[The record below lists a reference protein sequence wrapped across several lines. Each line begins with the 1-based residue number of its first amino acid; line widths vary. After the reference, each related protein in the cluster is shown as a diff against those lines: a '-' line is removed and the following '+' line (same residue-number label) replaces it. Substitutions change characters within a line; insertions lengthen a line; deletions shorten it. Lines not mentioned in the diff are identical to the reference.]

1 MGPVC
6 QAPQTGPWAC
16 GPCSDTGL
24 GTRTGSR
31 DVRDRL
37 ASGVHA
43 PRHRLTPAEADV
55 LRLQP
60 VKGNHGS
67 SCLPGPEAWWR
78 GVATASWGPE
88 EPAPP
93 LPCNSGNLLLI
104 WEKDRG
110 RRGWPPPPPTHPAN
124 DRRSTSASH
133 KQTTP
138 MRAARLPR
146 RCEGPSQ
153 TGCPG
158 PGGTHSRRAR
168 RVLRLLCC
176 LCLSVTSLSRGR
188 RIVKRWLW
196 LGAGIRHSTAGRP
209 RGRSGGRT
217 GRHRGSLST
226 CAWPR
231 VREAEGDRG
240 RHAAPPRTGPCGA
253 VAAVT
258 SADAGWTSPPHTPSA
273 GDSRLRG
280 SGLGGSLEGA
290 PPRLRGGPQHTAK
303 RGVGPPSSLLT
314 GCGRA
319 PRPGHRPHT
328 PLATSHAPIA
338 HTAEMHL
345 ACHLRS

>member
-93 LPCNSGNLLLI
+93 LPCNSGNLLFI

-133 KQTTP
+133 KRTTP
-138 MRAARLPR
+138 TQCGSHGAVRAPAGGVSRAGRDAQPEGKASPETSTLPVPVSHFTVPRTTNRKEVALARSWDTARYGRKAARPLR
-146 RCEGPSQ
+146 WEDGPALRQSVHLRLA
-153 TGCPG
+153 PG
-158 PGGTHSRRAR
+158 P
-168 RVLRLLCC
+168 
-176 LCLSVTSLSRGR
+176 
-188 RIVKRWLW
+188 
-196 LGAGIRHSTAGRP
+196 
-209 RGRSGGRT
+209 
-217 GRHRGSLST
+217 
-226 CAWPR
+226 
-231 VREAEGDRG
+231 
-240 RHAAPPRTGPCGA
+240 
-253 VAAVT
+253 
-258 SADAGWTSPPHTPSA
+258 
-273 GDSRLRG
+273 
-280 SGLGGSLEGA
+280 
-290 PPRLRGGPQHTAK
+290 
-303 RGVGPPSSLLT
+303 
-314 GCGRA
+314 
-319 PRPGHRPHT
+319 
-328 PLATSHAPIA
+328 
-338 HTAEMHL
+338 
-345 ACHLRS
+345 